1 MATGTK
7 IRQAHF
13 MSSLQQLRAQGAAHL
28 AAGRAAEAEAA
39 FAALAARA
47 PGDADAQ
54 AQHGQ
59 ALEMLGRATE
69 AADAYRRAI
78 AANPNHIFALFQLAT
93 LLRRLSPGPEA
104 LAAYDAC
111 ARLAPQEPQVF
122 IQRAACKFESED
134 YAGALADFDRAILL
148 VQQAAAAGRQDRRI
162 SLPDLFFNRAAALEN
177 LGRDVEALAAYDQVL
192 KLMPGAANAWSNR
205 GILLRKEARLEEAAA
220 SFRRALALD
229 PRHIPA
235 RTNRG
240 VVLTLLHRYAE
251 AQADFERALEI
262 EPDNPHALGGLLSVA
277 LPRCDWEMLDRI
289 LPRLAANIPSGR
301 AVASPFHLSL
311 AFSDPALLRDGAA
324 HFRRTWL
331 PRNQPRPPL
340 REGGGRIRVAYL
352 SADYQ
357 VHATAHLIADLFT
370 RHDRARFEVIAISY
384 GADHPS
390 PMRERLRRGVD
401 QFIDVQTFSDAQ
413 VAELMRN
420 LGVDIAVDLKGYTQ
434 WSRCEILAYGAAPVQ
449 VSWLGY
455 PGTLASGFC
464 DYVIADRHVLP
475 HAEQPNWDEKI
486 VHLPDTYQVNDPERP
501 HPVPGTR
508 AEAGL
513 PSEGFVFG
521 CFNNHTKILP
531 AQFGIWMRL
540 LAAVPGSV
548 LWLLDDSACDVLRD
562 RAAAHGI
569 DPARLVFAPK
579 VSADEHLRR
588 LPHAGLMLDT
598 LPYGMHT
605 TASDALWMGVP
616 VVTCRG
622 TSFAGRVA
630 AGLLTAFECPELIT
644 ETLEDYEALAL
655 ALARDPARLAAL
667 RAKLADKR
675 LTAPL
680 FDAPRFC
687 RHLEQAYET
696 MMEIA
701 RAGEAPRAFDVQPV

>member
-1 MATGTK
+1 MN
-7 IRQAHF
+7 
-13 MSSLQQLRAQGAAHL
+13 SLQQLRAQGAAHL
-28 AAGRAAEAEAA
+28 AAGRATEAEVA
-39 FAALAARA
+39 FAELAARY
-47 PGDADAQ
+47 PGDAEAQ
-54 AQHGQ
+54 SQHGQ
-59 ALEMLGRATE
+59 ALEMLGRETE
-69 AADAYRRAI
+69 AAGAYRRAI
-78 AANPNHIFALFQLAT
+78 AANPGHIFSLFQLAT
-93 LLRRLSPGPEA
+93 LLRRLSQGAEA
-104 LAAYDAC
+104 LLAYDAC
-111 ARLAPQEPQVF
+111 AQLAPQEPQVF
-122 IQRAACKFESED
+122 IQRAACRFETGD
-134 YAGALADFDRAILL
+134 YAGALSDFDHAILL

-205 GILLRKEARLEEAAA
+205 GILLRKEGRMEEAVS

-240 VVLTLLHRYAE
+240 VALTTLHRYAE

-289 LPRLAANIPSGR
+289 LPRLAANIPSGQ

-311 AFSDPALLRDGAA
+311 AFGDPALLSEGAT
-324 HFRRTWL
+324 HFRRAWL
-331 PRNQPRPPL
+331 PRNQPRPRL
-340 REGGGRIRVAYL
+340 REGGGRIRLAYL
-352 SADYQ
+352 SADYH
-357 VHATAHLIADLFT
+357 VHATAHLIADLFA
-370 RHDRARFEVIAISY
+370 RHDRSLFEVFAISY
-384 GADHPS
+384 GPDHPS
-390 PMRERLRRGVD
+390 PMRDRLRQGVD

-413 VAELMRN
+413 VAELLRN

-434 WSRCEILAYGAAPVQ
+434 WSRCEILAHGAAPVQ

-455 PGTLASGFC
+455 PGTLSSGFC

-475 HAEQPNWDEKI
+475 HAEQPYWDEKI
-486 VHLPDTYQVNDPERP
+486 VHLPDTYQVNDPERT
-501 HPVPGTR
+501 HPTPGTR
-508 AEAGL
+508 REAGL
-513 PSEGFVFG
+513 PDDGFVFG

-531 AQFGIWMRL
+531 AQFGAWMRL
-540 LAAVPGSV
+540 LAAVPGSL
-548 LWLLDDSACDVLRD
+548 LWLLDDSASDVLRE

-569 DPARLVFAPK
+569 EPARLVFAPK
-579 VSADEHLRR
+579 VSAAEHLQR

-616 VVTCRG
+616 VITCLGR
-622 TSFAGRVA
+622 SFAGRVA
-630 AGLLTAFECPELIT
+630 AGLLHALECPELIT
-644 ETLEDYEALAL
+644 ATLDDYESLAL

-667 RAKLADKR
+667 RRKLEEKR

-687 RHLEQAYET
+687 RNLEQAYAT

-701 RAGEAPRAFDVQPV
+701 RAGEAPRAFDVQPL